1 MAFPAILAA
10 IIPLIDK
17 IIPDKGAAAEA
28 KLRVLELNQAGEF
41 KEIDAELA
49 TNKNQTDINAVE
61 AAHPTLFVSGWRPF
75 IGWVC
80 GSACAW
86 NWVGLSVVKFL
97 LVVAGVPLDPTALAL
112 LAPASLMDMLPVL
125 LGMLGLGGYRTYE
138 KLKGVAAK

>member
-28 KLRVLELNQAGEF
+28 KLKVLEMQQAGEF
-41 KEIDAELA
+41 KYIDADLTIAQQQTEI
-49 TNKNQTDINAVE
+49 NKVE
-61 AAHPTLFVSGWRPF
+61 AASPDPFKSGWRPF

-86 NWVGLSVVKFL
+86 NWIGLSMAKFL
-97 LVVAGVPLDPTALAL
+97 IVLLGVSVDVSL
-112 LAPASLMDMLPVL
+112 LEPASLEEMLPVL
-125 LGMLGLGGYRTYE
+125 TCMLGLGGYRTFE
-138 KLKGVAAK
+138 KLKGVHK